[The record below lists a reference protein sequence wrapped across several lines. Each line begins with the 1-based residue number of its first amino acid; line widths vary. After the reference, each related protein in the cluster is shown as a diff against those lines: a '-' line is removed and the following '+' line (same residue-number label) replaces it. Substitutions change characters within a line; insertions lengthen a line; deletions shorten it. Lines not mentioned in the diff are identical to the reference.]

1 MRRFLGMERRREHD
15 QFERI
20 NHPERYQN
28 NVAPNDIFTDEAS
41 SRGSRRRLHSLD
53 LNVDRVRDHAQQ
65 QFIRTLESSN
75 SELANQAQRRD
86 REYEQIQERLL
97 ATERRNLELETQWQA
112 QERQKIAAVRDTDRS
127 RQEAQLLEDDRREC
141 GEKKKRSRTGCR
153 KE

>member
-1 MRRFLGMERRREHD
+1 MSHQLRRFLGMERRREHD
-15 QFERI
+15 QFDRI

-28 NVAPNDIFTDEAS
+28 NVAPNDVFTDEAS
-41 SRGSRRRLHSLD
+41 SRGSRRRHHSLD

-97 ATERRNLELETQWQA
+97 ATERRNH
-112 QERQKIAAVRDTDRS
+112 
-127 RQEAQLLEDDRREC
+127 
-141 GEKKKRSRTGCR
+141 
-153 KE
+153 